1 MLPWLAMA
9 YWPLGC
15 VYVPIGVCISNLNI
29 GFRMCQHTQL
39 MHHYA
44 LLGYMHLRLI
54 YEILFATC

>member
-1 MLPWLAMA
+1 MA

-15 VYVPIGVCISNLNI
+15 VYVLIGVCISKLNI